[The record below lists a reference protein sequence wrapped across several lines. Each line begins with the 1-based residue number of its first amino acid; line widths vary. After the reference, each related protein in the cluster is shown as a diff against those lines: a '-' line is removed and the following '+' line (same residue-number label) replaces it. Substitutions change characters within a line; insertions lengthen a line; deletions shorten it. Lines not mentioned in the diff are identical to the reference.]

1 MKNISNIEYLLE
13 KDFHY
18 KGYSI
23 WKKQGGAVSPVLIL
37 KKPKHLSEEKY
48 ENLIKNM
55 SFNIKNKDKN
65 E

>member
-1 MKNISNIEYLLE
+1 METPFSKIEYFLE
-13 KDFHY
+13 KDFYY

-23 WKKQGGAVSPVLIL
+23 WKQQGGAVTPVLIL

-55 SFNIKNKDKN
+55 SFNIKEK
-65 E
+65 